1 MTEFIIPVRGEAII
15 FPVILKI
22 SVGILKGPDDLLLC
36 RVDIRFRISI
46 VDVGLIN
53 IDTGLEHFR

>member
-1 MTEFIIPVRGEAII
+1 MTFIISVRDEAII

-22 SVGILKGPDDLLLC
+22 SVGILEGPDDLLLF

-53 IDTGLEHFR
+53 IDTGLKHLR